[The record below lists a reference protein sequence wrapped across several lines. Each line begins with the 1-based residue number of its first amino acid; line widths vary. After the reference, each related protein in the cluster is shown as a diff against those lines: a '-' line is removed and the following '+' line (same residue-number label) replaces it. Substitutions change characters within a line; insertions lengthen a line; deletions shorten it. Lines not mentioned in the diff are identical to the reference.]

1 MSILYEEVRNAPIA
15 PEIAINNIK
24 ILCERWDNGYG
35 YTNKNYSANPQYQL
49 QLQLNSNESEAF
61 SLDLL
66 NTSQEFVECVNKM
79 LIEENLPYRISGK
92 FKFNSV
98 EASHEIFDINAE
110 NPDRKGWV
118 DLLRDEL
125 DYTVYID
132 TTHNANYIVVNEI
145 EIKNTTTY
153 AKISPSNFHKA
164 DLVFVFYQDTFE
176 IEILVAN
183 TTVKQNR
190 VESAYK
196 VLKNRIKIPTEL
208 QKFLK
213 FKRIAKDWTIS
224 DFNNK

>member
-1 MSILYEEVRNAPIA
+1 MSILYEEVRNAAIA

-24 ILCERWDNGYG
+24 VLCERWDSGYG
-35 YTNKNYSANPQYQL
+35 YKGKKYSENSQYQL
-49 QLQLNSNESEAF
+49 QLQLNSNESETF

-66 NTSQEFVECVNKM
+66 NTSPEFVACVNKI
-79 LIEENLPYRISGK
+79 LAEYNLPYRISGK

-98 EASHEIFDINAE
+98 EVSHEIFDINAE

-118 DLLRDEL
+118 DLLKSEI
-125 DYTVYID
+125 DYTIYRD
-132 TTHNANYIVVNEI
+132 SLHNTNYILVNEI
-145 EIKNTTTY
+145 EVKNTTTY
-153 AKISPSNFHKA
+153 SSILPSNFHKA

-183 TTVKQNR
+183 TTIKHAR
-190 VESAYK
+190 IESEYK
-196 VLKNRIKIPTEL
+196 PLEPRFKIPAEL

-213 FKRIAKDWTIS
+213 FKRVSKDWTIT